1 VKTTFYKFLQFG
13 VIFALLAAGI
23 GALSVWADTP
33 IVDFSADV
41 TSGGAPLEVQF
52 TDESGGVPTGW
63 AWYFGDESFADD
75 WSEVKEPNDEGWSAR
90 YAHTSVVLPDGS
102 VLVMGG
108 GQATSPFYLNDVWRS
123 TDGGANWSKLTASA
137 GWEARRAHT
146 SVVLQDGDVLVMGGA
161 DDSTNFSDVWRS
173 NDGGATWTELTE
185 HAGWT
190 PRMGHASVVMPD
202 GKILVMGGDDG
213 SDYLNDIWRS
223 DDGGETWSQ
232 VIVTS
237 PDFWSVRAAFTSVAL
252 ANGDV
257 LVMGGFDGSDCLNDI
272 WRSADGG
279 ETWTELTEHA
289 GWTPRMMHTSV
300 VLPDGNVLVMGGLE
314 MFGDDASPKNDVWR
328 STDGGTTWIE
338 LTEDVGFTLGMWT
351 PRMGHASVVMPDGGV
366 LVMGGGI
373 INANQNDVWRLA
385 TAGSQEEDPSHTYAE
400 NGTYSVVLQAFN
412 ADGVSRI
419 SKQDYIR
426 VLFRVTFDPNGG
438 EGTMDPQTSDTPTS
452 LTLNTFTRVGYTFTG
467 WNTAANGSGT
477 AYGDGAEYDFDEN
490 ITLYAQWE
498 ALPDHTVTFD
508 PNGGSGTMTPQ
519 AANIPTS
526 LTLKRV
532 SE

>member
-137 GWEARRAHT
+137 GWEARRNHT
-146 SVVLQDGDVLVMGGA
+146 SVVLADGSVLVMGGADGSTYFSDVWRSDNGGANWSEVIVTDLSWSARMAHASVVMPDGKILVMGGFDGSDYLNDIWCSDDGGETWAQVIVTSDDFWSVRAALTSVVLPNGDVLVMGG
-161 DDSTNFSDVWRS
+161 DDGSDCLNDIWRS
-173 NDGGATWTELTE
+173 TDGGATWTELTE

-190 PRMGHASVVMPD
+190 PR
-202 GKILVMGGDDG
+202 
-213 SDYLNDIWRS
+213 W
-223 DDGGETWSQ
+223 
-232 VIVTS
+232 
-237 PDFWSVRAAFTSVAL
+237 
-252 ANGDV
+252 
-257 LVMGGFDGSDCLNDI
+257 
-272 WRSADGG
+272 
-279 ETWTELTEHA
+279 
-289 GWTPRMMHTSV
+289 MHTSV
-300 VLPDGNVLVMGGLE
+300 VLPDGSVLVMGG
-314 MFGDDASPKNDVWR
+314 GDDSTNFSDVWR

-338 LTEDVGFTLGMWT
+338 LTEHAEWI
-351 PRMGHASVVMPDGGV
+351 PRIMHTSVVLPDGGV
-366 LVMGGGI
+366 LVMGGAI
-373 INANQNDVWRLA
+373 ANQNDVWRLA

-426 VLFRVTFDPNGG
+426 VFSRVTFDPNGG
-438 EGTMDPQTSDTPTS
+438 EGTMDPQTADTPTS
-452 LTLNTFTRVGYTFTG
+452 LTLNDFTRTGFTFSG
-467 WNTAANGSGT
+467 WNTAADGSGT

-490 ITLYAQWE
+490 ITLYAQWV
-498 ALPDHTVTFD
+498 ADFYKYLFPVFF
-508 PNGGSGTMTPQ
+508 N
-519 AANIPTS
+519 
-526 LTLKRV
+526 
-532 SE
+532 